1 MDPELKY
8 IEKWLDTYDFTL
20 ELVLE
25 ACRRTMERL
34 HKPNFEYADR
44 ILQRWSDQHVT

>member
-1 MDPELKY
+1 MKAFGINDRNPVDPELKY

-34 HKPNFEYADR
+34 HKTKF
-44 ILQRWSDQHVT
+44 